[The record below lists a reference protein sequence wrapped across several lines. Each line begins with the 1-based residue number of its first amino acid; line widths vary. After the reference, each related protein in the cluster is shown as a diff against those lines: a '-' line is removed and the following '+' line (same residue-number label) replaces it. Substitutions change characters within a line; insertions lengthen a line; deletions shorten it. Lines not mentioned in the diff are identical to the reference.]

1 MSFVELDRKQTYK
14 SMEGQAMLLQHSI
27 EQSETQ
33 GEPRGHA
40 EQEGIVVPL
49 ELGEFRLLK
58 QHLQEDGSIEVEV
71 IAKTDRARC
80 PHCQRVCVKVHDTRP
95 RPKRDI
101 PLRGH
106 RIVLVL
112 LKRRFRC
119 LTCRRSFT
127 EPDQACGKRR
137 RTTKRLR
144 EHIGKQA
151 CSRPVSH
158 VAAEM
163 QVGPRLVQTCLEEV
177 AQVEL
182 AKHHLSLDETAPL
195 PTPRYLGIDEFAR
208 RKGHRYD
215 TILCDLDGRKV
226 LEVSAGRTK
235 DEVSHLLE
243 RLTECDA
250 VEAVSMDMS
259 RPFREAVQLCLPRAR
274 IVADHFHVI
283 QHVGK
288 AVNKVL
294 GRWAKSAEGKKALD
308 GQTHLFLRN
317 QEDLSA
323 EEAQTRAAL
332 AQAFPEIEVAWQLKE
347 ALRSWYATT
356 SAASAAAELDAWVAR
371 VKRDGPAELRKALSA
386 FRDWRQEILAFFDF
400 LPIRLSNGFVEGK
413 NNRTKAMMRQGYGYR
428 NRSHLRLRI
437 LLEVA

>member
-1 MSFVELDRKQTYK
+1 MS
-14 SMEGQAMLLQHSI
+14 LQHSTG
-27 EQSETQ
+27 QGETQ
-33 GEPRGHA
+33 GEPRSHA

-49 ELGEFRLLK
+49 ELGAFRILK
-58 QHLQEDGSIEVEV
+58 QHIQEDGRLEVEI
-71 IAKTDRARC
+71 IATTERAPC
-80 PHCQRVCVKVHDTRP
+80 PHCQRVSVKVHDTRP
-95 RPKRDI
+95 RRKRDI

-106 RIVLVL
+106 GIVLIL

-127 EPDQACGKRR
+127 EADQACGRR
-137 RTTKRLR
+137 QRTTKRLR

-151 CSRPVSH
+151 RSRPVSH

-182 AKHHLSLDETAPL
+182 AKRHLSVDETGPL

-215 TILCDLDGRKV
+215 TILCDLDARQV

-243 RLTECDA
+243 RLSNCDG

-259 RPFREAVQLCLPRAR
+259 TTFREAVQLTLPHAR

-283 QHVGK
+283 QHVSK
-288 AVNKVL
+288 AVKKVI
-294 GRWAKSAEGKKALD
+294 GRHAKSEEGKHALE
-308 GQTHLFLRN
+308 GQSHLFLRN
-317 QEDLSA
+317 QEHLST
-323 EEAQTRAAL
+323 EEDHSRAAL
-332 AQAFPEIEVAWQLKE
+332 ALAFPEIAAAWQLKE
-347 ALRSWYATT
+347 ALRTWYATT
-356 SAASAAAELDAWVAR
+356 SALTSAHDLDVWIASVTRE
-371 VKRDGPAELRKALSA
+371 GPVEMRKALSA
-386 FRDWRQEILAFFDF
+386 FRNWRQEILAFIDF
-400 LPIRLSNGFVEGK
+400 LPTRLSNGFVEGK
-413 NNRTKAMMRQGYGYR
+413 NNRTKALMRQGYGYR
-428 NRSHLRLRI
+428 NRRNLRLRI
-437 LLEVA
+437 LLEVAS

>member
-1 MSFVELDRKQTYK
+1 MS
-14 SMEGQAMLLQHSI
+14 LQHSTGQC
-27 EQSETQ
+27 EAQ
-33 GEPRGHA
+33 GEASGYT

-49 ELGEFRLLK
+49 ELGEFRILK

-80 PHCQRVCVKVHDTRP
+80 PHCQRVSVKVHDTRP
-95 RPKRDI
+95 RHKRDI

-127 EPDQACGKRR
+127 EADQACGKRQ

-144 EHIGKQA
+144 EYIGQQA
-151 CSRPVSH
+151 CTRPVSH

-177 AQVEL
+177 AQVDL
-182 AKHHLSLDETAPL
+182 AKRHLTLDETAPL

-215 TILCDLDGRKV
+215 TILCDLDARQV

-243 RLTECDA
+243 RLSDCDA
-250 VEAVSMDMS
+250 VEVVSMDMS
-259 RPFREAVQLCLPRAR
+259 TTFREAVQLTLPHAR

-288 AVNKVL
+288 ALKKVI
-294 GRWAKSAEGKKALD
+294 GRQAKREEGKQALE
-308 GQTHLFLRN
+308 GQRHLFLRN

-323 EEAQTRAAL
+323 EEEHTRAAL
-332 AQAFPEIEVAWQLKE
+332 AQVFPEIARAWQLKE
-347 ALRSWYATT
+347 ALRTWYATT
-356 SAASAAAELDAWVAR
+356 SAATAACDLDRWIASVT
-371 VKRDGPAELRKALSA
+371 RDGPAEMRKALSA
-386 FRDWRQEILAFFDF
+386 FRNWRQEILAFIDF
-400 LPIRLSNGFVEGK
+400 LPTRLSNGFVEGK
-413 NNRTKAMMRQGYGYR
+413 NNRTKAVMRQGYGYR
-428 NRSHLRLRI
+428 NRRNLRLRI
-437 LLEVA
+437 LLAVA